1 MQEPLDYPNTPIP
14 IDGRPICNSGFA
26 DDIDLTD
33 GSNGELQ
40 DFTNRLVD
48 GATAYGTEVSTEKSK
63 IMTNSSNNIN
73 ADISMNGEKLEG
85 VTIFKYLGATLCKDG
100 ISSAEVSSRL
110 TSSMAAM
117 ARLNMIWL
125 CNTISFTS
133 KFRLYKS
140 FMTC

>member
-1 MQEPLDYPNTPIP
+1 MANFKPHQQT
-14 IDGRPICNSGFA
+14 R
-26 DDIDLTD
+26 
-33 GSNGELQ
+33 
-40 DFTNRLVD
+40 R
-48 GATAYGTEVSTEKSK
+48 ATAYGTEVGIEKSK
-63 IMTNSSNNIN
+63 IMTSSTNNIS